1 MFVDVAKIYIKG
13 GDGGQ
18 GAVSFRREKY
28 IPRGGPDGGDG
39 GDGGNVVFVVDPGM
53 HTLMDFRYKTR
64 YKAESGFNGGS
75 NNKKGR
81 NGKELHIRV
90 PPGTVIKDAET
101 GRILA
106 DMRHHSLTKIL
117 ARGGRG
123 GKGNAR
129 FATSTR
135 QAPRFSQPGEK
146 GEERWVVLELKSIAD
161 VGLIGFPN
169 VGKSTILSVLTS
181 ARPKIANYHF
191 TTLTPN
197 LGVVEIDREHSF
209 ILADIPGLIEGAHK
223 GSGLGHDFLRHIE
236 RTRMFVHVVDVSG
249 MEGRDP
255 IEDYNVINKELE
267 AYSSKL
273 MQRPQVVA
281 ANKCDIPGWEQNF
294 EKLKEYLEPRGIKV
308 FPISAV
314 QKQGFK
320 ELLWEIENMLK
331 ELPADESFEDD
342 EEDIYSSALYEQPF
356 EITLDGDVYVVSG
369 PVVDR
374 LLDSVNLNDNESLQ
388 YFQRMLRRRGI
399 IDALREKGIKDGDTV
414 RIRDVEFDYID

>member
-135 QAPRFSQPGEK
+135 QAP
-146 GEERWVVLELKSIAD
+146 
-161 VGLIGFPN
+161 GF
-169 VGKSTILSVLTS
+169 
-181 ARPKIANYHF
+181 
-191 TTLTPN
+191 
-197 LGVVEIDREHSF
+197 
-209 ILADIPGLIEGAHK
+209 
-223 GSGLGHDFLRHIE
+223 
-236 RTRMFVHVVDVSG
+236 
-249 MEGRDP
+249 
-255 IEDYNVINKELE
+255 
-267 AYSSKL
+267 
-273 MQRPQVVA
+273 
-281 ANKCDIPGWEQNF
+281 
-294 EKLKEYLEPRGIKV
+294 
-308 FPISAV
+308 
-314 QKQGFK
+314 
-320 ELLWEIENMLK
+320 
-331 ELPADESFEDD
+331 
-342 EEDIYSSALYEQPF
+342 
-356 EITLDGDVYVVSG
+356 
-369 PVVDR
+369 
-374 LLDSVNLNDNESLQ
+374 LN
-388 YFQRMLRRRGI
+388 
-399 IDALREKGIKDGDTV
+399 REKKEKNAGLFWSLNLLLMLG
-414 RIRDVEFDYID
+414 

>member
-161 VGLIGFPN
+161 VGLIGF
-169 VGKSTILSVLTS
+169 LTWVNPPYYPFS
-181 ARPKIANYHF
+181 LLHA
-191 TTLTPN
+191 
-197 LGVVEIDREHSF
+197 
-209 ILADIPGLIEGAHK
+209 
-223 GSGLGHDFLRHIE
+223 
-236 RTRMFVHVVDVSG
+236 
-249 MEGRDP
+249 
-255 IEDYNVINKELE
+255 
-267 AYSSKL
+267 
-273 MQRPQVVA
+273 
-281 ANKCDIPGWEQNF
+281 
-294 EKLKEYLEPRGIKV
+294 LK
-308 FPISAV
+308 
-314 QKQGFK
+314 
-320 ELLWEIENMLK
+320 
-331 ELPADESFEDD
+331 
-342 EEDIYSSALYEQPF
+342 
-356 EITLDGDVYVVSG
+356 
-369 PVVDR
+369 
-374 LLDSVNLNDNESLQ
+374 
-388 YFQRMLRRRGI
+388 
-399 IDALREKGIKDGDTV
+399 
-414 RIRDVEFDYID
+414 